1 MNVGHKKNTLNYKS
15 IFIKIFLLYLF
26 TINLSYSEGTKIGSI
41 TEIDGEVIAITE
53 DGDERILDVYDEI
66 YLKDEI
72 LIGESSSATIQF
84 DDNTTIVMKELTSL
98 NVSEFEK
105 SEAKQKF
112 QAKVGKGKIIIE
124 TGAIAKNAN
133 GEMLIDLSNMSLGIR
148 GTRFNANVKP
158 NGNSEVALAEDS
170 FGNVGQ
176 IEISSEGQSTSLT
189 STDQVIEVTETRE
202 IAQREQSEE
211 EKQEFKSV
219 NETLVKVSKID
230 ENELTQ
236 QLEEKLAKGNLQDAN
251 NDGVVDE
258 SDVEAAKEI
267 IKEEKKQKIDFIVEN
282 SNDENTTF
290 LSDVIDQSDDQNIG
304 ETIEKII
311 ETKDTLVE
319 GVVGN
324 LSDKDNEFITT
335 STSEG
340 AGLIKEKIFETI
352 VAKETDKSAEVL
364 SKVMAKSDEATIN
377 SVINNITE
385 KNTNEESKLSLK
397 VMADFSEKSPE
408 KLQILSETN
417 KDQID
422 KLAVSAVEKAST
434 SNEDA
439 NLIAKVVSVASDELA
454 NKVVEEVSK
463 NNTAEKQDLSAKVL
477 KAIVE
482 TQPNK
487 IEIINEEIKDVVIKQ
502 TVEAVK
508 TQQETETNIALED
521 DLTDAV
527 AAIIVSTDNNTA
539 SKLIEEVSNIET
551 ETNLSLKVMSGIS
564 DKDSNKINDLA
575 EINKESID
583 KLAEKA
589 VQSAQSTKEDTE
601 LIAKVVAVASDEIA
615 NKVVEEVSKNNTSE
629 KQDLSAKV
637 LKAIVESQ
645 PSKIDII
652 NEEIKDIVI
661 KQTVEAVKTQQETET
676 NIAIEDDLT
685 DVVAEIIV
693 STDNDTASK
702 LIEEVSNVETE
713 TNLSLKVI
721 SGISEK
727 SAEKFTELA
736 ETNKDQVEKLT
747 ISAIQK
753 AENTTEDSQRIANV
767 VAIAND
773 ELANKVVE
781 EVSKTAVE
789 EKKSLSI
796 KVLKAIVDTEPEKIE
811 SINEEIK
818 EDLIEQAIEATKDQK
833 EGNLIEE
840 EDLTDAVTEII
851 VKTDTETAAKV
862 IEEINEID
870 TETNLSLE
878 VISGI
883 SEKDSGK
890 LNELSDNNKEQMDEL
905 TKDAVQKAENTSEDS
920 ELIAQVVSVVNND
933 LVNVMIEEVSKV
945 SIEEKQTLSAK
956 VLQKIVETE
965 PDKMEV
971 ISQDVKDVM
980 IKQTVESAKNQKE
993 GTGIEEE
1000 ENFTD
1005 IVSEI
1010 IVNTNTETA
1019 SKVIDEINEIDTET
1033 NLSLEV
1039 ISGISEKDSGK
1050 LNELSENNKE
1060 QMDELTI
1067 DAVQKAENTS
1077 EDSQLIA
1084 NVVAVV
1090 NDDLVNKVVEEV
1102 SKTSTEEKQTLSA
1115 KVLKAIVDTE
1125 PSKIENIN
1133 EETKTTIIKQT
1144 LEAAK
1149 NQEEGQITDEENLS
1163 DVVAD
1168 IVVKTDVDTASKIIE
1183 EVNNTETDTS
1193 LSLKVMSGISEKDS
1207 SKINE
1212 LAENNKENIDKL
1224 TEKAI
1229 QSATST
1235 DEDSELIAKVV
1246 SVANEEIANKV
1257 VEEVSKTS
1265 TDEKKDLSAKVL
1277 KAIVDTEPSKIEII
1291 NEDIKEKVIEQAIDA
1306 AKDQQENLNEGQT
1319 LSTDEDLTNVVADI
1333 VTKADNDTAVKVL
1346 ETLNE
1351 AAEETDSKLSLNV
1364 VENLTKKD
1372 NYEEK
1377 IEILSVTSSVV
1388 DESINKV
1395 MEKAVEEATSESD
1408 IEKVKNIVENSKGTL
1423 SNKLIDSANKN
1434 EESKKKITEVIV
1446 DIVQENPEKA
1456 VEILEKNET
1465 TNTVTETIKTK
1476 IEKQEA
1482 VTTED
1487 FEEVFETLISPN

>member
-1 MNVGHKKNTLNYKS
+1 MNISHKKITLNYRN
-15 IFIKIFLLYLF
+15 FFFKIFFLYIFF
-26 TINLSYSEGTKIGSI
+26 TNIAFSEGTKIGSI
-41 TEIDGEVIAITE
+41 TEIKGEVIAITE
-53 DGDERILDVYDEI
+53 EGDERILDVYDEV

-105 SEAKQKF
+105 SGAKQKF

-148 GTRFNANVKP
+148 GTRFNASIKP

-170 FGNVGQ
+170 FGSVGQ

-202 IAQREQSEE
+202 ISQREQSDE

-251 NDGVVDE
+251 NDGVVDA

-408 KLQILSETN
+408 KLQTLSETN

-463 NNTAEKQDLSAKVL
+463 NNTLEKQDLSAKVL

-487 IEIINEEIKDVVIKQ
+487 IEILNEEIKEVVIKQ

-527 AAIIVSTDNNTA
+527 AAIIVNTDNDTA

-551 ETNLSLKVMSGIS
+551 ETNLSLKV
-564 DKDSNKINDLA
+564 
-575 EINKESID
+575 
-583 KLAEKA
+583 
-589 VQSAQSTKEDTE
+589 
-601 LIAKVVAVASDEIA
+601 IA
-615 NKVVEEVSKNNTSE
+615 
-629 KQDLSAKV
+629 
-637 LKAIVESQ
+637 
-645 PSKIDII
+645 
-652 NEEIKDIVI
+652 
-661 KQTVEAVKTQQETET
+661 
-676 NIAIEDDLT
+676 
-685 DVVAEIIV
+685 
-693 STDNDTASK
+693 
-702 LIEEVSNVETE
+702 
-713 TNLSLKVI
+713 
-721 SGISEK
+721 GISEK
-727 SAEKFTELA
+727 DGQKFTELSV
-736 ETNKDQVEKLT
+736 TNKDQLEKLT

-753 AENTTEDSQRIANV
+753 AENTNEDSQLIANV
-767 VAIAND
+767 VAAASD

-781 EVSKTAVE
+781 EVSKTAID
-789 EKKSLSI
+789 EKQSLSV
-796 KVLKAIVDTEPEKIE
+796 KVLKAIIDTEPEKIE
-811 SINEEIK
+811 IINEEIK
-818 EDLIEQAIEATKDQK
+818 EDLIEQAIEATKDQQ

-840 EDLTDAVTEII
+840 EDLTDAVSEII
-851 VKTDTETAAKV
+851 VKTDTTTAAKV
-862 IEEINEID
+862 IEEINDID

-878 VISGI
+878 VISAI
-883 SEKDSGK
+883 SEKNSEIIDT
-890 LNELSDNNKEQMDEL
+890 LSEFDKEQMDEL
-905 TKDAVQKAENTSEDS
+905 TIDAVQKAENTSEDS
-920 ELIAQVVSVVNND
+920 ELIAQVVAVANDD
-933 LVNVMIEEVSKV
+933 LVNVMIEEVSKT
-945 SIEEKQTLSAK
+945 SIDEKQTLSAK
-956 VLQKIVETE
+956 VLQAIVENE
-965 PDKMEV
+965 PDKMEI
-971 ISQDVKDVM
+971 ISEEVKDVM

-993 GTGIEEE
+993 GTGIQEE

-1019 SKVIDEINEIDTET
+1019 SKMIEEINEIDTET

-1060 QMDELTI
+1060 QMDELTT

-1168 IVVKTDVDTASKIIE
+1168 IVVKTDVETASKIIE
-1183 EVNNTETDTS
+1183 EVNNTETESS

-1207 SKINE
+1207 DKINE
-1212 LAENNKENIDKL
+1212 LAENNKENIDNL

-1229 QSATST
+1229 QSAKST
-1235 DEDSELIAKVV
+1235 KEDSELIAKVV
-1246 SVANEEIANKV
+1246 SVASDEIANKV

-1265 TDEKKDLSAKVL
+1265 TEDKQDLSAKVL
-1277 KAIVDTEPSKIEII
+1277 KAIVDTEPSKIETL
-1291 NEDIKEKVIEQAIDA
+1291 NTEIKDKVIEQAIDA
-1306 AKDQQENLNEGQT
+1306 AKNQQENLTEGQT
-1319 LSTDEDLTNVVADI
+1319 LSTEDDLTDVVADI
-1333 VTKADNDTAVKVL
+1333 VTKADNDTAAKVL

-1351 AAEETDSKLSLNV
+1351 ASEESDSKLSLSV
-1364 VENLTKKD
+1364 VENLTKKE

-1395 MEKAVEEATSESD
+1395 MEKAVEQASD
-1408 IEKVKNIVENSKGTL
+1408 EEDLEKVKNIVENSKGTL
-1423 SNKLIDSANKN
+1423 SNKLIDSANNN

-1456 VEILEKNET
+1456 VEIIEKNKNT
-1465 TNTVTETIKTK
+1465 TTVTETIKTK
-1476 IEKQEA
+1476 IENDEA
-1482 VTTED
+1482 VTSED
-1487 FEEVFETLISPN
+1487 FEDVFDTNVSPN

>member
-1 MNVGHKKNTLNYKS
+1 MNFSHKKITLNYRN
-15 IFIKIFLLYLF
+15 FFFKIFFLYIFL
-26 TINLSYSEGTKIGSI
+26 INIAVSEGTKIGSI
-41 TEIDGEVIAITE
+41 TEINGEVIAITE
-53 DGDERILDVYDEI
+53 EGDEKILDVYDQI

-105 SEAKQKF
+105 SGAKQKF

-148 GTRFNANVKP
+148 GTRFNASIKP

-170 FGNVGQ
+170 FGSVGQ

-202 IAQREQSEE
+202 IAQREQSDE

-230 ENELTQ
+230 ENELTL
-236 QLEEKLAKGNLQDAN
+236 QLKEKLANGNLQDAN
-251 NDGVVDE
+251 NDGVVDA

-408 KLQILSETN
+408 KLQTLSETN

-487 IEIINEEIKDVVIKQ
+487 IEIINDEIKDVVIKQ

-527 AAIIVSTDNNTA
+527 AAIIVSTDNDTA

-551 ETNLSLKVMSGIS
+551 ETNLSLRV
-564 DKDSNKINDLA
+564 
-575 EINKESID
+575 
-583 KLAEKA
+583 
-589 VQSAQSTKEDTE
+589 
-601 LIAKVVAVASDEIA
+601 IA
-615 NKVVEEVSKNNTSE
+615 
-629 KQDLSAKV
+629 
-637 LKAIVESQ
+637 
-645 PSKIDII
+645 
-652 NEEIKDIVI
+652 
-661 KQTVEAVKTQQETET
+661 
-676 NIAIEDDLT
+676 
-685 DVVAEIIV
+685 
-693 STDNDTASK
+693 
-702 LIEEVSNVETE
+702 
-713 TNLSLKVI
+713 
-721 SGISEK
+721 GISEK
-727 SAEKFTELA
+727 DGEKFTELS
-736 ETNKDQVEKLT
+736 ETNKDQLEKLT

-753 AENTTEDSQRIANV
+753 AENTNEDSQLIANV
-767 VAIAND
+767 VAAASD
-773 ELANKVVE
+773 ELANKVVK
-781 EVSKTAVE
+781 EVSKTAVD
-789 EKKSLSI
+789 EKQSLSV
-796 KVLKAIVDTEPEKIE
+796 KVLKAIIDTEPEKIE
-811 SINEEIK
+811 IINEEIK
-818 EDLIEQAIEATKDQK
+818 DDLIEQAIEATKDQQ

-840 EDLTDAVTEII
+840 EDLTDAVSEII
-851 VKTDTETAAKV
+851 VKTDTTTAAKV
-862 IEEINEID
+862 IEEINDID

-878 VISGI
+878 VISAI
-883 SEKDSGK
+883 SEKNSEIIDT
-890 LNELSDNNKEQMDEL
+890 LSEFDKEQMDEL
-905 TKDAVQKAENTSEDS
+905 TIDAVQKAENTSEDS
-920 ELIAQVVSVVNND
+920 ELIAQVVAVANDD
-933 LVNVMIEEVSKV
+933 LVNVMIEEVSKT
-945 SIEEKQTLSAK
+945 SIDEKQTLSAK
-956 VLQKIVETE
+956 VLQAIVENE
-965 PDKMEV
+965 PDKMEI
-971 ISQDVKDVM
+971 ISEEVKDVM

-993 GTGIEEE
+993 GLGIQEEQS
-1000 ENFTD
+1000 FTD

-1019 SKVIDEINEIDTET
+1019 SKVIEEINEIDTET
-1033 NLSLEV
+1033 NLSLEI
-1039 ISGISEKDSGK
+1039 ISGISEKDSEK
-1050 LNELSENNKE
+1050 LNELSDNNKD
-1060 QMDELTI
+1060 QMDKLTT

-1133 EETKTTIIKQT
+1133 EETKTTLIKQT

-1149 NQEEGQITDEENLS
+1149 NQEEGQILDEENLS

-1168 IVVKTDVDTASKIIE
+1168 IVVKTDVQTASKIIE
-1183 EVNNTETDTS
+1183 EVNNTQTDTS

-1207 SKINE
+1207 NKINE
-1212 LAENNKENIDKL
+1212 LAENNKENIDTL
-1224 TEKAI
+1224 AEKAI
-1229 QSATST
+1229 QSAKST
-1235 DEDSELIAKVV
+1235 DEDSDLIAKVV
-1246 SVANEEIANKV
+1246 SVVSDEIANKV

-1265 TDEKKDLSAKVL
+1265 TEDKQDLSAKVL
-1277 KAIVDTEPSKIEII
+1277 KAIVDTEPSKIETL
-1291 NEDIKEKVIEQAIDA
+1291 NDEIKEKVIEQAIDA
-1306 AKDQQENLNEGQT
+1306 AKNQQENLSEGQT
-1319 LSTDEDLTNVVADI
+1319 LSIEEDLTDVVADI
-1333 VTKADNDTAVKVL
+1333 VTKADNDTAAKVL
-1346 ETLNE
+1346 ETLND
-1351 AAEETDSKLSLNV
+1351 ASEETDSKLSLSV
-1364 VENLTKKD
+1364 VENLTKKE
-1372 NYEEK
+1372 NFEEK
-1377 IEILSVTSSVV
+1377 IEILSVTSTVV
-1388 DESINKV
+1388 DESINKI
-1395 MEKAVEEATSESD
+1395 MENAVEEASDEGD

-1423 SNKLIDSANKN
+1423 SNKLIDSANKS

-1446 DIVQENPEKA
+1446 DIVEENPEKA
-1456 VEILEKNET
+1456 VEILEKNKN
-1465 TNTVTETIKTK
+1465 TNTVTDTIKTK
-1476 IEKQEA
+1476 IENNEA
-1482 VTTED
+1482 ITTED
-1487 FEEVFETLISPN
+1487 FEEVFETNVSPN

>member
-1 MNVGHKKNTLNYKS
+1 MRVSHRSNTIKYCVFLIKT
-15 IFIKIFLLYLF
+15 IFISFFLY
-26 TINLSYSEGTKIGSI
+26 NLAYSEGTKIGSI
-41 TEIDGEVIAITE
+41 TELTGEVIAITE
-53 DGDERILDVYDEI
+53 EGDERVLDVFDEI
-66 YLKDEI
+66 FLKDEV
-72 LIGESSSATIQF
+72 LIGESSSATLQF
-84 DDNTTIVMKELTSL
+84 NDNTTIVMKELTSL
-98 NVSEFEK
+98 NVSEFENSPARK
-105 SEAKQKF
+105 TF

-124 TGAIAKNAN
+124 SGAIAKNSS
-133 GEMLIDLSNMSLGIR
+133 GEMLVDLSNMSLGIR
-148 GTRFNANVKP
+148 GTRFNANIKP

-170 FGNVGQ
+170 FGTVGQ
-176 IEISSEGQSTSLT
+176 IEISAEGQTTSLT
-189 STDQVIEVTETRE
+189 STDQVIEVTETNE

-236 QLEEKLAKGNLQDAN
+236 QLEQKLAKGNLQDAN

-258 SDVEAAKEI
+258 SDIEAAKEI
-267 IKEEKKQKIDFIVEN
+267 IKQEKKQKIDFIVEN

-319 GVVGN
+319 GVVEN

-335 STSEG
+335 SSSEG

-408 KLQILSETN
+408 KLQTLSETN

-463 NNTAEKQDLSAKVL
+463 NNTSEKQDLSAKVL

-487 IEIINEEIKDVVIKQ
+487 IEIINDEIKEVVIKQ

-527 AAIIVSTDNNTA
+527 AAIIVSTDNDTA

-551 ETNLSLKVMSGIS
+551 
-564 DKDSNKINDLA
+564 D
-575 EINKESID
+575 
-583 KLAEKA
+583 
-589 VQSAQSTKEDTE
+589 
-601 LIAKVVAVASDEIA
+601 
-615 NKVVEEVSKNNTSE
+615 
-629 KQDLSAKV
+629 
-637 LKAIVESQ
+637 
-645 PSKIDII
+645 
-652 NEEIKDIVI
+652 
-661 KQTVEAVKTQQETET
+661 
-676 NIAIEDDLT
+676 
-685 DVVAEIIV
+685 
-693 STDNDTASK
+693 
-702 LIEEVSNVETE
+702 

-721 SGISEK
+721 AGISEK
-727 SAEKFTELA
+727 DEEKFTELS

-753 AENTTEDSQRIANV
+753 AENTNEDSQLIANV
-767 VAIAND
+767 VAAASE

-781 EVSKTAVE
+781 EVSKTAVD
-789 EKKSLSI
+789 EKQSLSV
-796 KVLKAIVDTEPEKIE
+796 KVLKAIIDTEPEKIE
-811 SINEEIK
+811 IINEEIK
-818 EDLIEQAIEATKDQK
+818 EDLIEQAIEATKDQQ

-840 EDLTDAVTEII
+840 EDLTDAVSEII
-851 VKTDTETAAKV
+851 VKTDTTTAAKV
-862 IEEINEID
+862 IEEINDID

-878 VISGI
+878 VISAI
-883 SEKDSGK
+883 SEKNSEIIDT
-890 LNELSDNNKEQMDEL
+890 LSEFDKEQMDEL
-905 TKDAVQKAENTSEDS
+905 TIDAVQKAENTSEDS
-920 ELIAQVVSVVNND
+920 ELIANVVAVAND
-933 LVNVMIEEVSKV
+933 ALVNIMIEEVSKV
-945 SIEEKQTLSAK
+945 SIDEKQTLSAK

-965 PDKMEV
+965 PDKMEI
-971 ISQDVKDVM
+971 ISEEVKDVM

-993 GTGIEEE
+993 GIGILEE

-1050 LNELSENNKE
+1050 LNELSDNNKE
-1060 QMDELTI
+1060 QMDQLTTE
-1067 DAVQKAENTS
+1067 AVQKAENTS

-1102 SKTSTEEKQTLSA
+1102 SKTSTDEKQTLSA

-1149 NQEEGQITDEENLS
+1149 NQEEGQILDEENLS

-1183 EVNNTETDTS
+1183 EVNNTETETS
-1193 LSLKVMSGISEKDS
+1193 LSLKVMSGISEKDAD
-1207 SKINE
+1207 KINE

-1224 TEKAI
+1224 TEKAV
-1229 QSATST
+1229 QSATSS

-1246 SVANEEIANKV
+1246 SVASDEIANKV

-1265 TDEKKDLSAKVL
+1265 TDEKQDLSAKVL
-1277 KAIVDTEPSKIEII
+1277 KAIVDTEPSKIETLD
-1291 NEDIKEKVIEQAIDA
+1291 EEIKEKVIEQAIDA
-1306 AKDQQENLNEGQT
+1306 AKDQQENLTEGQT
-1319 LSTDEDLTNVVADI
+1319 LSNEEDLTNVVADI
-1333 VTKADNDTAVKVL
+1333 VTKADNDTAAKVL

-1351 AAEETDSKLSLNV
+1351 ASEDTDSKLSLSV
-1364 VENLTKKD
+1364 VENLTKKE

-1377 IEILSVTSSVV
+1377 IEILSVTSTVV
-1388 DESINKV
+1388 DESISKM
-1395 MEKAVEEATSESD
+1395 MEKAVEQAETEND

-1423 SNKLIDSANKN
+1423 SSKLIDSANKN

-1446 DIVQENPEKA
+1446 DIVEENPEKA
-1456 VEILEKNET
+1456 VEIIEKNENT
-1465 TNTVTETIKTK
+1465 TTVSETIKTK
-1476 IEKQEA
+1476 IENDEA
-1482 VTTED
+1482 VTFED
-1487 FEEVFETLISPN
+1487 FEDVFDTNVSPN